1 MTQMSSSGRFVPK
14 EYEVDYEQEP
24 CYAHYGLKHGTLTR
38 YSDDLEN
45 ESYRTA
51 IQVRIKTID
60 FVRKYADELK
70 IRMSGLEF
78 LSLVNQWAKIQEHSK
93 KNQDKFIPYYMSEDG
108 KFSIE
113 YKTFGTQSHN
123 IMYIT
128 SRRKMSLALSV
139 AEIMCNSQ
147 AELRAIYDEWVRV
160 STADPA
166 TLKPIPIEMGKG
178 NSKVIESTACAVY
191 NPSKFLQA
199 NNNNRSTTYLPVDVM
214 KQSAGIE
221 QSQEA
226 LFDSDDDIMYIAE
239 NVMPTNKPKAQPVR
253 AKRRRTVVDPDP
265 LNEEPG
271 VFEESQDDQVARYF
285 NSPQGKMDLAK
296 YGKVQAR
303 KKAKTM
309 AAIMH

>member
-1 MTQMSSSGRFVPK
+1 MT
-14 EYEVDYEQEP
+14 
-24 CYAHYGLKHGTLTR
+24 L
-38 YSDDLEN
+38 
-45 ESYRTA
+45 
-51 IQVRIKTID
+51 QVRIKTID

-128 SRRKMSLALSV
+128 ARRKMSLALSV

-178 NSKVIESTACAVY
+178 NSKVIENTACAVY

-199 NNNNRSTTYLPVDVM
+199 NNNNRSTTYLSVDVM
-214 KQSAGIE
+214 KQNMGTE
-221 QSQEA
+221 QSQDP
-226 LFDSDDDIMYIAE
+226 LFDSDEDLLYIAE
-239 NVMPTNKPKAQPVR
+239 NDVIPNPKPTAQQVR

-271 VFEESQDDQVARYF
+271 VYEESQDDQVARYF

-296 YGKVQAR
+296 
-303 KKAKTM
+303 
-309 AAIMH
+309 

>member
-1 MTQMSSSGRFVPK
+1 MKP
-14 EYEVDYEQEP
+14 
-24 CYAHYGLKHGTLTR
+24 
-38 YSDDLEN
+38 
-45 ESYRTA
+45 A

-78 LSLVNQWAKIQEHSK
+78 LSLVNQWAKIQEYSK

-128 SRRKMSLALSV
+128 ARCKMSLALSV
-139 AEIMCNSQ
+139 AEIMCN
-147 AELRAIYDEWVRV
+147 RV

-199 NNNNRSTTYLPVDVM
+199 NNKNRSTTYLPVDVM
-214 KQSAGIE
+214 KQNEGIE

-226 LFDSDDDIMYIAE
+226 LFDSDDDILYIAE
-239 NVMPTNKPKAQPVR
+239 NVMPTNKPKAQTVR

-271 VFEESQDDQVARYF
+271 VYEESQDDQVARYF

-296 YGKVQAR
+296 VR

>member
-1 MTQMSSSGRFVPK
+1 
-14 EYEVDYEQEP
+14 
-24 CYAHYGLKHGTLTR
+24 
-38 YSDDLEN
+38 
-45 ESYRTA
+45 
-51 IQVRIKTID
+51 
-60 FVRKYADELK
+60 
-70 IRMSGLEF
+70 
-78 LSLVNQWAKIQEHSK
+78 
-93 KNQDKFIPYYMSEDG
+93 MSEDG

-113 YKTFGTQSHN
+113 YKTLGTQSHN

-128 SRRKMSLALSV
+128 ARRKMSLALSV
-139 AEIMCNSQ
+139 AEIMCNSHS
-147 AELRAIYDEWVRV
+147 ELRAIYDEWVRV

-166 TLKPIPIEMGKG
+166 TLKPISIEMGKG

-191 NPSKFLQA
+191 HPSKFLQA
-199 NNNNRSTTYLPVDVM
+199 NNNRSTIYLPADVM
-214 KQSAGIE
+214 KQNAGIE
-221 QSQEA
+221 QPQEA
-226 LFDSDDDIMYIAE
+226 LFDSDDDILYIAE
-239 NVMPTNKPKAQPVR
+239 KIMPTNKPKAQPVR

-271 VFEESQDDQVARYF
+271 VYEESQDNHVARYF

>member
-1 MTQMSSSGRFVPK
+1 M
-14 EYEVDYEQEP
+14 
-24 CYAHYGLKHGTLTR
+24 
-38 YSDDLEN
+38 
-45 ESYRTA
+45 
-51 IQVRIKTID
+51 
-60 FVRKYADELK
+60 YADELK

-93 KNQDKFIPYYMSEDG
+93 KNQDKFIPYYMSEDC

-128 SRRKMSLALSV
+128 ASV

-166 TLKPIPIEMGKG
+166 TLKPMPTEMGKG

-199 NNNNRSTTYLPVDVM
+199 NNNNRSTTYLSVDVM
-214 KQSAGIE
+214 KQNAGIE

-226 LFDSDDDIMYIAE
+226 LFDSDDDILYIAE

-253 AKRRRTVVDPDP
+253 AKRRRTMVDPDP
-265 LNEEPG
+265 PEPG
-271 VFEESQDDQVARYF
+271 VYEESQDDQVARYF

-296 YGKVQAR
+296 YGKVKAM

-309 AAIMH
+309 AAIMN